1 MNVKAATFLWTAL
14 ESSDGT
20 RIFRRRHNIAG
31 GDGLPA
37 NVKIFQLSG
46 DTHSKIL
53 RRRGWQPA
61 APGAAGNSKWRR
73 QERRVDTRTC
83 NSLTVQFN
91 EQHSTSLTSKLY
103 FTSVYMGVGY
113 YALDLILMWLIT
125 TKGRFIE
132 KMLKHAEFKQIT
144 EDFQWKILV

>member
-1 MNVKAATFLWTAL
+1 MELQKWEYEDGQTLASKLHTYVKDHSDADVNTTVLAFKTLPSLSVRGYLLGFVHETQAELTDWQVKVLYPIDSLDGHWREPIADDVKIMNVKAATFLWTAL

-53 RRRGWQPA
+53 RRRG
-61 APGAAGNSKWRR
+61 
-73 QERRVDTRTC
+73 
-83 NSLTVQFN
+83 
-91 EQHSTSLTSKLY
+91 
-103 FTSVYMGVGY
+103 
-113 YALDLILMWLIT
+113 
-125 TKGRFIE
+125 
-132 KMLKHAEFKQIT
+132 
-144 EDFQWKILV
+144 